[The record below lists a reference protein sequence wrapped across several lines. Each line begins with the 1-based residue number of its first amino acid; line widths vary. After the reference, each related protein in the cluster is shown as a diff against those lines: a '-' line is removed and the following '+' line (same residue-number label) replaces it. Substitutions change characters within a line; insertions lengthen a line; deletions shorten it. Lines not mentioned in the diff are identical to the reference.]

1 MALYEVTGPDGRQY
15 EVEGPEGATD
25 AQIIAAVRKQVES
38 RDEVDQFLATREAGT
53 IENILS
59 GLGAGAV
66 GTLESAAL
74 GGATLLDEEQELKA
88 REAIQSAAKYVRP
101 SGGDPEDLSYKL
113 ASGVGSLGAFLG
125 TALLGPAALP
135 AAGALAIGAGA
146 GEASE
151 RARAAGVSEEVRNDA
166 AFKGIFVGATEIL
179 PLGRFVSRLGVPVL
193 TDMVNKLGPKT
204 VATYRDRIRNA
215 AVTGGIEG
223 AQEAT
228 AAVLQNAIE
237 QGYNP
242 DQTLLNGAAEEGGIG
257 AFAGALLGLFLPGKT
272 RDAAV
277 DDAKDQADEILAL
290 PAPQLKL
297 PAPETTV
304 PEEAP
309 TEVLG
314 LGYEPTRTIT
324 MPDGSTQEVPS
335 EFVERARIQEQEARA
350 VEEADQQRRRAES
363 EQGLAALQ
371 RVARE
376 EAQTQELTREQE
388 LPEAELMALEEQRAR
403 GRAGDEQ
410 TDMFTLQRELEALQA
425 RPEETRA
432 EPTEQLE
439 IPEVTRSE
447 RGQVQREMFG
457 PRGGVQRQPADTR
470 QPEPKAGP
478 QQQDM
483 GFEQQQEQQ
492 EMLGPRGGVLRQPR
506 TRALPRTPEVAPE
519 VTPEAAKEQLS
530 LFGPKGAPT
539 KAARQPAAQP
549 APKAERKPVTATD
562 LKNLGIPKIS
572 GAYNVVLGKDLN
584 DPAQRQEV
592 SVALDNYAETGRIKP
607 KTKQKIQDFIA
618 KADQD
623 VEPVETKPAAG
634 GKALSL
640 VYQAHQNKKPLL
652 WEEVPQNLQEL
663 DELDWELVSLT
674 LQLLLYE
681 QNLSRL
687 H

>member
-151 RARAAGVSEEVRNDA
+151 RARAAGVSEEERNKA

-272 RDAAV
+272 RDVAV

-290 PAPQLKL
+290 PATRP
-297 PAPETTV
+297 TTK
-304 PEEAP
+304 
-309 TEVLG
+309 T
-314 LGYEPTRTIT
+314 TRT
-324 MPDGSTQEVPS
+324 
-335 EFVERARIQEQEARA
+335 
-350 VEEADQQRRRAES
+350 
-363 EQGLAALQ
+363 
-371 RVARE
+371 
-376 EAQTQELTREQE
+376 
-388 LPEAELMALEEQRAR
+388 
-403 GRAGDEQ
+403 
-410 TDMFTLQRELEALQA
+410 
-425 RPEETRA
+425 
-432 EPTEQLE
+432 
-439 IPEVTRSE
+439 
-447 RGQVQREMFG
+447 
-457 PRGGVQRQPADTR
+457 
-470 QPEPKAGP
+470 
-478 QQQDM
+478 
-483 GFEQQQEQQ
+483 
-492 EMLGPRGGVLRQPR
+492 
-506 TRALPRTPEVAPE
+506 
-519 VTPEAAKEQLS
+519 
-530 LFGPKGAPT
+530 
-539 KAARQPAAQP
+539 
-549 APKAERKPVTATD
+549 
-562 LKNLGIPKIS
+562 
-572 GAYNVVLGKDLN
+572 
-584 DPAQRQEV
+584 
-592 SVALDNYAETGRIKP
+592 
-607 KTKQKIQDFIA
+607 
-618 KADQD
+618 
-623 VEPVETKPAAG
+623 
-634 GKALSL
+634 
-640 VYQAHQNKKPLL
+640 
-652 WEEVPQNLQEL
+652 
-663 DELDWELVSLT
+663 
-674 LQLLLYE
+674 
-681 QNLSRL
+681 
-687 H
+687 